1 MGGEATRSQAVGARV
16 EYTLQILQSREKGDR
31 AGAGGFILGGVEFPG
46 REEEPGEKEGRRY
59 SAIPLQGAPTL
70 RS

>member
-31 AGAGGFILGGVEFPG
+31 AGAGGFILVVEFPG
-46 REEEPGEKEGRRY
+46 KEEEPGEKEGRRY